1 MCGLRTSVPLLRH
14 QVQSG
19 FELVRLFDVDFL
31 HNVPDCLPDC
41 QLAHGFRLLP
51 PWTSLYLW
59 TRALTQHQVVMV
71 GHVAQAVQGPAH
83 VDVGGRV
90 ILVKIVVRRSFLV

>member
-1 MCGLRTSVPLLRH
+1 MAYVPVYRFSGIKCRAALSSSDCSTSISSTTSLIAYWIVSWRM
-14 QVQSG
+14 V
-19 FELVRLFDVDFL
+19 
-31 HNVPDCLPDC
+31 
-41 QLAHGFRLLP
+41 FRLLP
-51 PWTSLYLW
+51 PWTLLYLW

-90 ILVKIVVRRSFLV
+90 ILVKIVVRRSLLV